1 MGRGQ
6 KNVPHR
12 AVEVWPNIL
21 KVIVSLEELPTSR
34 NDCKAKINGQQSML
48 QHENWQQPDCSSSVT
63 LLHFSAIFKAIPD
76 RCSYDSIYV
85 SWHHCVGE
93 EPNEIGH

>member
-48 QHENWQQPDCSSSVT
+48 QHEN
-63 LLHFSAIFKAIPD
+63 
-76 RCSYDSIYV
+76 
-85 SWHHCVGE
+85 
-93 EPNEIGH
+93 